1 MKYIICISKCKGT
14 SIDSRN
20 QRDEAA
26 DVSVELL
33 WKGGAC
39 VQKDAAALAVIK
51 GFGVS

>member
-1 MKYIICISKCKGT
+1 MICISKCKGT

-20 QRDEAA
+20 QSDGAV

-33 WKGGAC
+33 WKEGAC
-39 VQKDAAALAVIK
+39 IQKDAAALAVMK